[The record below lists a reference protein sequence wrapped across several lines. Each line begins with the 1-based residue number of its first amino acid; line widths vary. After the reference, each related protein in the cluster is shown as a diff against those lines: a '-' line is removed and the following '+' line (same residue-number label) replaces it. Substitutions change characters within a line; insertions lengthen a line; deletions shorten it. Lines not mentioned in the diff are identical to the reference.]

1 MRATLVM
8 ILVACSGGSD
18 APGTRIGTTVA
29 DDGSDADYDG
39 VADLWDCDPDD
50 ASVYPGAPDAPE
62 DGVDSDC
69 DGKDPT
75 YEWRG
80 DWEVTDV
87 QAIYSTYPIL
97 VPGGADGELSIGDDG
112 DVGLD
117 AEALLDPS
125 LTGVP
130 FDVFAGLDFGGH
142 AAPQAR
148 ADQLML
154 YVDGGVVVP
163 GLGEE
168 VSYADLLCTVDGDAM
183 HCKGT
188 LKALDITLDTEAWF
202 ER

>member
-1 MRATLVM
+1 MRRTL
-8 ILVACSGGSD
+8 LFLLAACSGGSD
-18 APGTRIGTTVA
+18 EPGTRVGTTLP
-29 DDGSDADYDG
+29 DDGSDSDYDG
-39 VADLWDCDPDD
+39 FIDVEDCAPDD
-50 ASVYPGAPDAPE
+50 ASIYPGAPDAPE

-75 YEWRG
+75 YAWRG
-80 DWEVTDV
+80 DWQVADV

-97 VPGGADGELSIGDDG
+97 VPGGASGDLSIAEDG
-112 DVGLD
+112 DVELE

-130 FDVFAGLDFGGH
+130 FDVFAGLEFDGH

-148 ADQLML
+148 TDQLML
-154 YVDGGVVVP
+154 YIDGDVLIP
-163 GLGEE
+163 GLQE

-183 HCKGT
+183 HCQGT
-188 LKALDITLDTEAWF
+188 LKALEITLDTEAWF